1 MHLDKNNLEEISTY
15 LQSLGLIQPREMV
28 SYAEKPGEGNMNYT
42 LRLKVGAKSFIIK
55 QARPYVEKYPQ
66 IAAPQQRALAE
77 AGFYK
82 QVNKSS
88 ILKRLMPELL
98 AVDEA
103 NFILLLQDVGDAA
116 DGTFLYQSQK
126 NLGQNEMEDLGLF
139 LTALH
144 GGFKKEKENELMAN
158 RELRLL
164 NHEHIFVYP
173 LLLDNGFDL
182 DTVQQGLQAISLPF
196 KTNEAL
202 KQKAVDLGKKYLED
216 GDTLLHG
223 DFYPGSWLF
232 TNEGI
237 KIIDPEF
244 CFYGRPEFDVA
255 VLKAHLMMAEQ
266 EDEFISSI
274 FTYYNKP
281 DGFDEEIFDAF
292 TGMEIIRRIIGLA
305 QLPLS
310 LSVEQKKEL
319 LNKAALLLSVKI
331 NY

>member
-1 MHLDKNNLEEISTY
+1 MHLDKNNLEDISTY
-15 LQSLGLIQPREMV
+15 LQSLRILEAGEIV

-42 LRLKVGAKSFIIK
+42 LRLKAGDKSFIIK

-77 AGFYK
+77 AGFYN
-82 QVNKSS
+82 QVKKSS
-88 ILKRLMPELL
+88 LLKRLMPELL
-98 AVDEA
+98 AADEA
-103 NFILLLQDVGDAA
+103 NFILLLQDLGNAT
-116 DGTFLYQSQK
+116 DGSFLYEPGKKLDQTA
-126 NLGQNEMEDLGLF
+126 MEDLGLF

-144 GGFKKEKENELMAN
+144 GGFKKEKEDELMAN

-173 LLLDNGFDL
+173 LQLENGFDL
-182 DTVQQGLQAISLPF
+182 DTVQPGLQAISIPF
-196 KTNEAL
+196 KKSEAL
-202 KQKAVDLGKKYLED
+202 KQKAAELGKKYLED
-216 GDTLLHG
+216 ADTLLHG

-232 TNEGI
+232 TQEGI

-244 CFYGRPEFDVA
+244 CFYGHPEFDVA

-266 EDEFISSI
+266 QDEFISSV

-281 DGFDEEIFDAF
+281 FGFNEKLFDAF
-292 TGMEIIRRIIGLA
+292 TGMEIIRRLIGLA

-310 LSVEQKKEL
+310 LTIEQKTTL
-319 LNKAALLLSVKI
+319 L
-331 NY
+331 